1 MRAFKQSLFITLVT
15 ASLIA
20 CDGNDD
26 NGPIDVVIDAETDP
40 AATPGVGNSVYDNI
54 VNNNDLS
61 ILRSVIDAV
70 GLANILDNEENEFTV
85 FAPTDDAFRTFAQS
99 NPDLDLL
106 TALESDPSSLT
117 AALTPI
123 VNNHVLSNV
132 LGINELSEFGF
143 GVNVGDVIGVD
154 DLGIPIIADADDVA
168 TPSEQTISGE
178 PVFLS
183 ASFTAPTGVEIN
195 NVDVVIG
202 NSNFDPD
209 TSIGVV
215 HIIESVLI
223 RTVGGNDPIEGGNVI
238 DAETNPAATPGVGN
252 SVYDNIVNNSDLS
265 ILRSA
270 IDAVGLA
277 NKLDNEE
284 NAFTVFAPTNAAF
297 TSFAQSNPDLNLLTA
312 LISDPSSVTG
322 VLSPIL
328 TNHVLPDVLGIMELS
343 GVDFGINIGDPIEV
357 IDPVTGLPTL
367 ATADD
372 VVTPSIQTITGEPV
386 FLSPSFTAPTGVE
399 INNVDVVIGDS
410 NFDPDTSI
418 GVVHIIESVLIRTIG
433 GND

>member
-123 VNNHVLSNV
+123 VNNHVLFNV

-202 NSNFDPD
+202 
-209 TSIGVV
+209 
-215 HIIESVLI
+215 
-223 RTVGGNDPIEGGNVI
+223 
-238 DAETNPAATPGVGN
+238 
-252 SVYDNIVNNSDLS
+252 
-265 ILRSA
+265 
-270 IDAVGLA
+270 
-277 NKLDNEE
+277 
-284 NAFTVFAPTNAAF
+284 
-297 TSFAQSNPDLNLLTA
+297 
-312 LISDPSSVTG
+312 
-322 VLSPIL
+322 
-328 TNHVLPDVLGIMELS
+328 
-343 GVDFGINIGDPIEV
+343 
-357 IDPVTGLPTL
+357 
-367 ATADD
+367 
-372 VVTPSIQTITGEPV
+372 
-386 FLSPSFTAPTGVE
+386 
-399 INNVDVVIGDS
+399 DS